1 MLHGYREPAMAIEF
15 QSPTFSLTL
24 PPASPPLAAGTWIAP
39 ELSMLPLA
47 ARRCVVRNVRTG
59 AFATATPESHG
70 LLRYCDRFRTLAEHA
85 QVIGTAIPGLAAQ
98 RAWVLQQLD
107 SFCRAGILVRPAEVV
122 AGWIGETAQAA
133 APPGPAEIVVRTCDR
148 PALLA
153 RLLASVAGLPPGV
166 AASCRFTVLDDSH
179 GTDARER
186 NRASCAAA
194 QPALAVGHVVLDAAE
209 DWIAD
214 LRAAFPG
221 AHAELDWLLGA
232 GVAGATYGRPVN
244 YALLRHAGRR
254 LLTIDDDVVVAPRC
268 SPRQVAGFVMSS
280 APDQWDFHRSR
291 AELEASCAPLAI
303 DPFAAH
309 LGVLGASLAAAT
321 ASLGPGLAAEALCAG
336 LAAPDLDRL
345 DRRSAVL
352 FTQNGALG
360 DPGSALHPFPLY
372 AADDEAFARFTAN
385 AADYALLARVRYN
398 WRGQPRARIAC
409 DRPLTFTTLA
419 GLDNRKLLPPT
430 VPALRNE
437 DLLLGAVARVVHP
450 HSVAVDL
457 PWSLL
462 HLRDPEKC
470 WEPLASPTPQ
480 RQDVVHVLL
489 ELVAAAAPACRA
501 EAPEDRLRYL
511 GRVLQDWGAAGE
523 STLREMLE
531 QHLLDTRTRIAFE
544 LQESLDR
551 HPAAPAWWRR
561 DVEAYLRGPNL
572 ALARADLG
580 AALADA
586 GTVRGVLAAYGRALD
601 VWPELWAY
609 RRRAVD
615 M

>member
-1 MLHGYREPAMAIEF
+1 MLRSYRAPAMAIQF
-15 QSPTFSLTL
+15 QSSTFSLTI
-24 PPASPPLAAGTWIAP
+24 PPTSPPTASGTWIAP
-39 ELSMLPLA
+39 ELAMLPLA
-47 ARRCVVRNVRTG
+47 ARRCVVRNPRTG

-70 LLRYCDRFRTLAEHA
+70 LLRYCDRFRTLVEHA

-98 RAWVLQQLD
+98 RTRVLQQLD

-122 AGWIGETAQAA
+122 SDWVGGTAQPG
-133 APPGPAEIVVRTCDR
+133 PPLGPAEIVVRTCDR

-153 RLLASVAGLPPGV
+153 RLLASIASLPPAV
-166 AASCRFTVLDDSH
+166 AASYRFTVLDDSH

-194 QPALAVGHVVLDAAE
+194 QRTLSVGHVVLDAAD

-221 AHAELDWLLGA
+221 VRAELDWLLGE

-254 LLTIDDDVVVAPRC
+254 LVTIDDDVVVAPRR
-268 SPRQVAGFVMSS
+268 SPRQLAGFAISS

-291 AELEASCAPLAI
+291 AELEASCPPLHI

-321 ASLGPGLAAEALCAG
+321 ADLGPGLAAEGLCAE
-336 LAAPDLDRL
+336 LAAADLDRL

-385 AADYALLARVRYN
+385 EADYALFNRVRHN

-419 GLDNRKLLPPT
+419 GLDNRTLLPPT

-437 DLLLGAVARVVHP
+437 DLLLGAVARAVHP
-450 HSVAVDL
+450 YAVAVDL

-462 HLRDPEKC
+462 HLRDPEKH
-470 WEPLASPTPQ
+470 WEPLGSPMPHPQ
-480 RQDVVHVLL
+480 DIVHVLL
-489 ELVAAAAPACRA
+489 ELVATAAPGCRA

-511 GRVLQDWGAAGE
+511 GRVLQDWGAASE
-523 STLREMLE
+523 TTLREMLE

-544 LQESLDR
+544 LQGSLDR

-561 DVEAYLRGPNL
+561 DVEAYLRGPNMT
-572 ALARADLG
+572 LARADLG
-580 AALADA
+580 VALADT
-586 GTVRGVLAAYGRALD
+586 GDVRAVLSAYGRALE

-609 RRRAVD
+609 RRQAVA